1 MFIEVVKSKLH
12 KVTVTDANLQYVGSI
27 TIDDIGIESL
37 TIVNVHDLNFFVFDH
52 VSCL

>member
-27 TIDDIGIESL
+27 TIDEALLEAANMIETKKFRS
-37 TIVNVHDLNFFVFDH
+37 
-52 VSCL
+52 

>member
-27 TIDDIGIESL
+27 TIDEALLEAANKRKSSDRE
-37 TIVNVHDLNFFVFDH
+37 H
-52 VSCL
+52 

>member
-27 TIDDIGIESL
+27 TIDEALLEAANMIENEKFRS
-37 TIVNVHDLNFFVFDH
+37 
-52 VSCL
+52 